1 MQTIPGWFW
10 LGNANAGDLGAW
22 ILVCSSDRPA
32 CDTATAGPGQV
43 TAGPAVAETA
53 ASLLP

>member
-22 ILVCSSDRPA
+22 ILAYSNDPS
-32 CDTATAGPGQV
+32 G
-43 TAGPAVAETA
+43 
-53 ASLLP
+53 L